1 MLSRNVYPQTRPG
14 KWSVLLFLAVFLLLL
29 VSALIVQSAQPLNV
43 DTIFDNTWAAIVS
56 MLAIAAALGAFVVG
70 IYTILRNHERSVA
83 VFVTVSLGVL
93 VALFVL
99 MQLFL

>member
-14 KWSVLLFLAVFLLLL
+14 KWSVLLLLAVFSL
-29 VSALIVQSAQPLNV
+29 LIVFALTVQSGQPFNL
-43 DTIFDNTWAAIVS
+43 DTLFDNGWAAVVS
-56 MLAIAAALGAFVVG
+56 ILAIAAAFGAFIVG
-70 IYTILRNHERSVA
+70 LYTIFRNHERSAA
-83 VFVTVSLGVL
+83 VFFTVSIGGL